1 MQSSYWTPRAR
12 TLLVMALMV
21 AGVTYPP
28 TADALLTQEKKFIEP
43 QPVHLGYFGGVVG
56 VSDDGNTALV
66 MSHSECWTAYIFV
79 RAGNT
84 WSLQQ
89 TLVTP
94 ATPGCY
100 EDSRSAAALSGDG
113 NTVLIA
119 NHGLQAAW
127 VFVRSGSTWTLQ
139 QQFTPS
145 TAEQDIA
152 FGAYNAALS
161 DDGSTALVGAPW
173 EACCGA
179 AYVFVRSGGTWTQQQ
194 RLTVPDT
201 GPNDG
206 FAYRVAL
213 AGDGQSAL
221 INAYLKDCPAGPA
234 CGAAYLFV
242 RSGNTWVQ
250 QQKLTPADAAAYD
263 TFGFSVALSGDGK
276 TALVGAIGADCLGS
290 SWCGAAYLFVRSGN
304 TWVQQQK
311 LTATNVAFPWAEF
324 GSAVTLSGDG
334 KTALIGAAEHDCWGG
349 QYCGSAYVFVPTGG
363 SWIQQQKLTG
373 ADTVAGN
380 FFAYDSM
387 AISGDGGTAL
397 VGAWGDGCPAGSLCG
412 AAYVFVDK
420 CKRKPETP
428 IIDPDCIDLVQ
439 PPFKNWILVGCEIV
453 DCCPFCPGPL
463 IDWTIRVDGDPID
476 ALILRFEN
484 LHPAMVRQ
492 LRIEGNAEW
501 LKGNRLQIKGQGEIT
516 IRGFSPVD
524 NRDLRWSLLSPRMA
538 LDGIVAREGVARLG
552 GQAGAPIQR
561 TGTVRV
567 RVEQKVGSV
576 TINNSSLVYRY
587 R

>member
-21 AGVTYPP
+21 AGVTYPL
-28 TADALLTQEKKFIEP
+28 TADALLTQLKKFIEP

-145 TAEQDIA
+145 TGEQDIA

-161 DDGSTALVGAPW
+161 DDGNTALVGAPW

-194 RLTVPDT
+194 RLTAPDT
-201 GPNDG
+201 EPNDG

-221 INAYLKDCPAGPA
+221 INAYLKDCPAGRA
-234 CGAAYLFV
+234 
-242 RSGNTWVQ
+242 
-250 QQKLTPADAAAYD
+250 
-263 TFGFSVALSGDGK
+263 
-276 TALVGAIGADCLGS
+276 
-290 SWCGAAYLFVRSGN
+290 CGAAYLFVRSGN

-373 ADTVAGN
+373 ADTVAGD

-428 IIDPDCIDLVQ
+428 IIDPDCIDIVQ
-439 PPFKNWILVGCEIV
+439 PPFEGWIPVGCEIV

-463 IDWTIRVDGDPID
+463 IDWVIRVDGDPID

-484 LHPAMVRQ
+484 LHPAMARQ

-524 NRDLRWSLLSPRMA
+524 HRDLRWSLLSPRMA
-538 LDGIVAREGVARLG
+538 LDGIVAREGATRLG

-567 RVEQKVGSV
+567 RVEQKIGSV
-576 TINNSSLVYRY
+576 TINHSSLVYRY